1 MGVISYIVLYLVVI
15 NLAGLFM
22 MGIDKRKARKRA
34 WRIPEA
40 TLFIIALVGGS
51 LGTTIGMHLFH
62 HKTRHWYFLY
72 GMPAILFLQIAIVI
86 ILINSPIQFAII

>member
-1 MGVISYIVLYLVVI
+1 MGVISYIVLYLAII
-15 NLAGLFM
+15 NLTGFLM

-40 TLFIIALVGGS
+40 TLFVIALVGGS
-51 LGTTIGMHLFH
+51 LGTTAGMHFFR

-72 GMPAILFLQIAIVI
+72 GMPAILFLQIAIVV
-86 ILINSPIQFAII
+86 ILIYSPIQFAII

>member
-1 MGVISYIVLYLVVI
+1 MGVISYIILYLAVI
-15 NLAGLFM
+15 NLTGFLM

-40 TLFIIALVGGS
+40 TLFVIALVGGS
-51 LGTTIGMHLFH
+51 LGTTIGMHVFH

-72 GMPAILFLQIAIVI
+72 GMPAILLLQIAVVV
-86 ILINSPIQFAII
+86 ILIYSPIKFAII